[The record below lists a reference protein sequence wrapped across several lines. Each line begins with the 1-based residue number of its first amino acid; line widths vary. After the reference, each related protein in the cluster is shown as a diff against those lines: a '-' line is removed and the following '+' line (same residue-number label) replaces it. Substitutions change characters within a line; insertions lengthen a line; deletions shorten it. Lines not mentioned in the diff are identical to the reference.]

1 MKNYSYAN
9 RGEDLESYIKFA
21 NERYRLY
28 GLAFIHKNATE
39 FKPIRDQKG
48 KIVSCKVEGKATIDF
63 LGRLKQYPLAVEA
76 KNTNKDSIEWSR
88 VEDNQAE
95 DMEIFCREPGT
106 IGLVVVSFSY
116 KKFFAIPWIFWE
128 KAYDL
133 RVRKKDRKTP
143 LTVEAYGIT
152 WKIPAK
158 ASFRKEEIPPEFE
171 VDLFDPKYT
180 LHYLKQAFRYITPTC
195 NAKNQKNEL

>member
-9 RGEDLESYIKFA
+9 RGEKLEGYIKIA
-21 NERYRLY
+21 NELYKRY

-39 FKPIRDQKG
+39 FKPIRNMDGQV
-48 KIVSCKVEGKATIDF
+48 VSCKVEDKATIDF
-63 LGRLKQYPLAVEA
+63 LGRAKQYPLAVEA
-76 KNTNKDSIEWSR
+76 KNSNKPSIEWSR
-88 VEDNQAE
+88 VEPNQAE

-116 KKFFAIPWIFWE
+116 RRFFAIPWIFWE

-133 RVRKKDRKTP
+133 RVRKMDRKTP
-143 LTVEAYGIT
+143 LTVEAFGTT
-152 WKIPAK
+152 WEIPKK
-158 ASFRKEEIPPEFE
+158 ASFRIDEIPAEFE
-171 VDLFDPKYT
+171 VDSFDPKFS
-180 LHYLKQAFRYITPTC
+180 LHYLKRALAYITPTC

>member
-9 RGEDLESYIKFA
+9 RGESLEDSIRTA
-21 NERYRLY
+21 NERYRQH

-39 FKPIRDQKG
+39 FKPIRDNKG
-48 KIVSCKVEGKATIDF
+48 KIVNCKVEGKATIDF
-63 LGRLKQYPLAVEA
+63 LGRIKGFPLAVEA
-76 KNTNKDSIEWSR
+76 KNTNDVSIRWDR

-116 KKFFAIPWIFWE
+116 KRYFAIPWYFWE

-133 RVRKKDRKTP
+133 RVRKNDRKTP
-143 LTVEAYGIT
+143 LAIQAYGTT
-152 WKIPAK
+152 WDIPTK
-158 ASFRKEEIPPEFE
+158 ASFRIDEIPPEFE
-171 VDLFDPKYT
+171 VDPFDPKIT
-180 LHYLKQAFRYITPTC
+180 LHYLKRAFMYITPNMQCKKTE
-195 NAKNQKNEL
+195 N

>member
-9 RGEDLESYIKFA
+9 RGEDLEYYIKFA
-21 NERYRLY
+21 NGRYRQY
-28 GLAFIHKNATE
+28 GIAFIHKNATE
-39 FKPIRDQKG
+39 FKPIRNDDG
-48 KIVSCKVEGKATIDF
+48 KVVKCKVEGKATIDF

-76 KNTNKDSIEWSR
+76 KNSNKPSIEWSR
-88 VEDNQAE
+88 VEDHQAE

-106 IGLVVVSFSY
+106 IGLVVVSFNY
-116 KKFFAIPWIFWE
+116 RKFFAIPWIFWE

-152 WKIPAK
+152 WEIPKK
-158 ASFRKEEIPPEFE
+158 ASFRVDEIPAEFE
-171 VDLFDPKYT
+171 VEPYDPKYT
-180 LHYLKQAFRYITPTC
+180 LHYLKNAFRYITTPC
-195 NAKNQKNEL
+195 NAKNLKNEL